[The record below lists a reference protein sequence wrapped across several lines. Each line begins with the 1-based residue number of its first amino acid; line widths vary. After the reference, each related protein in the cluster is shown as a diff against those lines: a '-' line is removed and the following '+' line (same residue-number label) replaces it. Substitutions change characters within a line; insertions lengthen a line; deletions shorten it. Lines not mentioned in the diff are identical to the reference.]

1 MTDEP
6 TKSNK
11 IRPLSIEQQNAI
23 EFLIQG
29 RSDRSVAE
37 AVGINRSTLYEWRKN
52 PIFVAALNKQRN
64 EMWKES
70 RERLKT
76 LAGSA
81 LDTIERQLAND
92 DGRIALA
99 ASKLILQNNQTRNK
113 PYFSL
118 SRLEDPRAIIFDQL
132 KKEAQDELLSKTDLR
147 DRNLYRI
154 ALEAEALAR
163 SRLSKAME
171 EAGIDPQG
179 QDRPEAVSYTHLT
192 LPTIYSV

>member
-1 MTDEP
+1 MTDGP

-11 IRPLSIEQQNAI
+11 IRPLSVEQQNAI

-37 AVGINRSTLYEWRKN
+37 AIGVNRSTIWEWRKN

-64 EMWKES
+64 DMWKES

-76 LAGSA
+76 LASSA
-81 LDTIERQLAND
+81 LDTIEQQLAND
-92 DGRIALA
+92 DGRVALA
-99 ASKLILQNNQTRNK
+99 ASKLILQSNRLLGETDL
-113 PYFSL
+113 PL

-132 KKEAQDELLSKTDLR
+132 KREAQDELLSKADLL
-147 DRNLYRI
+147 DRNPYRI

-163 SRLSKAME
+163 SRMAKAME
-171 EAGIDPQG
+171 EAG
-179 QDRPEAVSYTHLT
+179 L
-192 LPTIYSV
+192 

>member
-1 MTDEP
+1 MTDVP
-6 TKSNK
+6 TKSDK

-99 ASKLILQNNQTRNK
+99 ASKLILQNNQTLNK
-113 PYFSL
+113 PDFSL

-179 QDRPEAVSYTHLT
+179 QDRPEGG
-192 LPTIYSV
+192 P

>member
-37 AVGINRSTLYEWRKN
+37 TIGVNRSTIWEWRKN

-64 EMWKES
+64 EMWKAS
-70 RERLKT
+70 RERLKN

-92 DGRIALA
+92 DGRIALS
-99 ASKLILQNNQTRNK
+99 ASKIILKSNRMLGETDL
-113 PYFSL
+113 PL
-118 SRLEDPRAIIFDQL
+118 SHLEDPKAIIFDQL

-147 DRNLYRI
+147 DLNLYRI

-163 SRLSKAME
+163 SRLPKALE
-171 EAGIDPQG
+171 QAGIDPQG
-179 QDRPEAVSYTHLT
+179 QDRPEGG
-192 LPTIYSV
+192 P

>member
-6 TKSNK
+6 TKSDK
-11 IRPLSIEQQNAI
+11 SRPLSVEQKNAI
-23 EFLIQG
+23 ELLVQG

-52 PIFVAALNKQRN
+52 PFFLAALNKQRN
-64 EMWKES
+64 DMWKDS
-70 RERLKT
+70 RERLKN

-92 DGRIALA
+92 DGRIALS
-99 ASKLILQNNQTRNK
+99 ASKIILKSNRMLGETDF
-113 PYFSL
+113 PL
-118 SRLEDPRAIIFDQL
+118 SHLEDPKAIIFDQL

-179 QDRPEAVSYTHLT
+179 QDRPEGG
-192 LPTIYSV
+192 P

>member
-1 MTDEP
+1 MTDGP

-11 IRPLSIEQQNAI
+11 IRPLSVEQQNAI

-37 AVGINRSTLYEWRKN
+37 TIGVNRSTIWEWRKN

-70 RERLKT
+70 RERLKN

-92 DGRIALA
+92 DGRIALS
-99 ASKLILQNNQTRNK
+99 ASKIILKSNRMLGETDL
-113 PYFSL
+113 PL
-118 SRLEDPRAIIFDQL
+118 SHLEDPKAIIFDQL

-179 QDRPEAVSYTHLT
+179 QDR
-192 LPTIYSV
+192 

>member
-1 MTDEP
+1 MTHEP
-6 TKSNK
+6 TKSDK
-11 IRPLSIEQQNAI
+11 IRPLSVEQQNAI

-37 AVGINRSTLYEWRKN
+37 AIGVNRSTIWEWRKN

-64 EMWKES
+64 DMWKES

-76 LAGSA
+76 LASFA

-92 DGRIALA
+92 DGRIALD
-99 ASKLILQNNQTRNK
+99 ASKLILKSNRLLGETDL
-113 PYFSL
+113 PL

-132 KKEAQDELLSKTDLR
+132 KREAQDELLSKADLL
-147 DRNLYRI
+147 DRNPYRI

-163 SRLSKAME
+163 SRMAKAME
-171 EAGIDPQG
+171 EAG
-179 QDRPEAVSYTHLT
+179 L
-192 LPTIYSV
+192 